1 MKRAAKPLGY
11 YGLSLDPTTD
21 IEIDNLRLHE
31 LVSTLDDMTTA
42 LNTKHYIDNDD
53 VPAIMEASPIDPD
66 DLSDVEKIALIRGL
80 CDRIELKLMEA
91 AK

>member
-1 MKRAAKPLGY
+1 MQPLGY

-21 IEIDNLRLHE
+21 IAIDALQLHE
-31 LVSTLDDMTTA
+31 LTNLLDDTTTL
-42 LNTKHYIDNDD
+42 LNTKHYIDDD
-53 VPAIMEASPIDPD
+53 DAPAIMDTSTINPD
-66 DLSDVEKIALIRGL
+66 DLSDMEKIGLIRAL